1 MKKCLLSLILAVS
14 LCMGLTVPAFAAQAG
29 DTTLTDIH
37 GWQYTLSQ
45 PIIGTETVQ
54 DVIGGDEFTVLLVPA
69 GTVLTVDAPR
79 GFCVSTYDATRGW
92 ITTFD
97 LHINTLALETGKTVM
112 CVQDNGG
119 AYAGE
124 QRTAFRAVEQ
134 GGSTTQPAQDTE
146 TDTGFSDVKSGAY
159 YADAVAW
166 AVEQGITTG
175 TSDTTFSPDTGMTR
189 GMFVTALGRL
199 AGVDPADYQSGKFT
213 DVKADAYY
221 APYVNWAAK
230 TGIVSGT
237 TDTTFAPDTNI
248 NREQM
253 AVIMKN
259 YAVKL
264 GYTVPKALEAVTFAD
279 NASISSWAKEAVES
293 MQQAGILTG
302 KNENKFDPKG
312 TATRAEVATVLR
324 RFVEIVIDP
333 QAANGWQQ
341 NDSGQWN
348 YYRNGESVKG
358 WLSEDQKWYWLDK
371 VTGMMFAGGWKQI
384 DGKWYYFYADG
395 TMAVNTASDR

>member
-175 TSDTTFSPDTGMTR
+175 TSDTTFSPEELCTR
-189 GMFVTALGRL
+189 GQIITFLWRAAGSPEPESMAGYFADVSKDSYYFKATQWANEQDMTTGIGFDPDYSCTARGCGGLHVGNGRQAGNRPRPPLSPTFRTTMRTRWLGRYEQ
-199 AGVDPADYQSGKFT
+199 GVTTGTS
-213 DVKADAYY
+213 DATFS
-221 APYVNWAAK
+221 P
-230 TGIVSGT
+230 S
-237 TDTTFAPDTNI
+237 DTCTRGQI
-248 NREQM
+248 
-253 AVIMKN
+253 
-259 YAVKL
+259 
-264 GYTVPKALEAVTFAD
+264 VTF
-279 NASISSWAKEAVES
+279 
-293 MQQAGILTG
+293 LY
-302 KNENKFDPKG
+302 
-312 TATRAEVATVLR
+312 RA
-324 RFVEIVIDP
+324 
-333 QAANGWQQ
+333 
-341 NDSGQWN
+341 
-348 YYRNGESVKG
+348 
-358 WLSEDQKWYWLDK
+358 
-371 VTGMMFAGGWKQI
+371 FA
-384 DGKWYYFYADG
+384 
-395 TMAVNTASDR
+395 